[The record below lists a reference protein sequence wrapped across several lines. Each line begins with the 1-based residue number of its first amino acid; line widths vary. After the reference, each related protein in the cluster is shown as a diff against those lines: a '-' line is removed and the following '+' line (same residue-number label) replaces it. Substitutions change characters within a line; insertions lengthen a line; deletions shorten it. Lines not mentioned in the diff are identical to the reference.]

1 MQTLILHLGF
11 WSSFRQWLQRLDV
24 QEDFRKT
31 FEVSGTESDDG
42 ECFRARRLGL
52 APLAIPEVQQELI
65 AKAESV
71 WTEKVTQQRENAGE
85 NLAALVKLFMH
96 MPSLKG
102 IEIREWSFNL
112 GEYGFPGSG
121 ERIRSFL
128 VFNEVETFS
137 RELGEQFGGCSTTW
151 KYIELLSSAVQLA
164 KIHIASLSI
173 PKIDLFTLTTNDA
186 LENLFSPLTGLS
198 FNVESARLVR
208 DSVENNDTSP
218 FAALLRRASQTLED
232 LECNVT
238 TWYFDIPNHENPLLN
253 RLFGGS
259 CGSGPTDTTPLVFP
273 ALKALKLQNVEVD
286 AAYLIDSVSQ
296 QPKLQYAHFEL
307 VDLTSEGYLW
317 SDVAEHLPPS
327 CKKLYIVNCGHGT
340 FAPNEPV
347 VGGKGKAFFP
357 YEEGFPATSDW
368 TVDES
373 FLEQEMDDHLGSGSP
388 GPAPGS
394 GGRYAYGTA
403 AREEMRAQY
412 ITCYQ
417 CAVFRRS

>member
-11 WSSFRQWLQRLDV
+11 WSSFHQWLKRLGV
-24 QEDFRKT
+24 QENSHKT
-31 FEVSGTESDDG
+31 FEASDTESDDG
-42 ECFRARRLGL
+42 ECFRARRLYL
-52 APLAIPEVQQELI
+52 APLARI
-65 AKAESV
+65 
-71 WTEKVTQQRENAGE
+71 
-85 NLAALVKLFMH
+85 VKLFMH
-96 MPSLKG
+96 MPNLKG
-102 IEIREWSFNL
+102 NEIREWSCDL

-121 ERIRSFL
+121 QRIRSFL
-128 VFNEVETFS
+128 VFNEVEKFS
-137 RELGEQFGGCSTTW
+137 HELGEQFGGCSTIWTHL
-151 KYIELLSSAVQLA
+151 ELLSSAVQLA

-173 PKIDLFTLTTNDA
+173 LKIELFTLTTNDA
-186 LENLFSPLTGLS
+186 LKNLFSSLTGLS
-198 FNVESARLVR
+198 FNVENARLAR

-218 FAALLRRASQTLED
+218 FAALRRRTSQTLEN

-273 ALKALKLQNVEVD
+273 ALKTLKLQNVEVD
-286 AAYLIDSVSQ
+286 AAYLIDFVSQ

-307 VDLTSEGYLW
+307 VGLTSEGYLW

-327 CKKLYIVNCGHGT
+327 CKKLYIGNCGHGT
-340 FAPNEPV
+340 FAPDEPV

-357 YEEGFPATSDW
+357 YVEGFPATSDW
-368 TVDES
+368 KVDKS
-373 FLEQEMDDHLGSGSP
+373 FLEQEMGDHLGSGPP
-388 GPAPGS
+388 GAPPGS
-394 GGRYAYGTA
+394 GGRLAYGTA